1 MADQKD
7 KVFRFA
13 SLEKYS
19 LWQRTMIRAADL
31 AFYFFISL
39 LGSTLR
45 IEIDGQ
51 EHLDAIWAA
60 DKVPIYTFWH
70 DRILLFTYKFRGQ
83 GAVVMTSRSFDG
95 EYIARFIQRFGFGA
109 IRGSSSRGGSRALV
123 EMIKAMRDGHAMA
136 FTLDG
141 PRGPRHRAK
150 PGPIM
155 LAKQT
160 GNPILPAVSAARRY
174 WTLNSWDRLQ
184 VPVPFTKAI
193 IIGAEPFYVKAD
205 ADEAEIA
212 ESLAVLQQKLDDLT
226 GRANEW
232 SKQRDSVQKPARK

>member
-1 MADQKD
+1 VAEQND
-7 KVFRFA
+7 KLFRFA

-19 LWQRTMIRAADL
+19 LWQRTMIRLADL
-31 AFYFFISL
+31 AFYSFISI
-39 LGSTLR
+39 LGATLR

-51 EHLDAIWAA
+51 EHLDAILDAG
-60 DKVPIYTFWH
+60 KVPIFTFWH

-95 EYIARFIQRFGFGA
+95 EYIARFIQRFGYGA

-141 PRGPRHRAK
+141 PRGPRHKAK
-150 PGPIM
+150 PGPVM
-155 LAKQT
+155 LAKQS
-160 GNPILPAVSAARRY
+160 GNPILPTVSAARRY

-184 VPVPFTKAI
+184 IPVPFTKAI
-193 IIGAEPFYVKAD
+193 IIGAEPLYVNPNASD
-205 ADEAEIA
+205 NELAG
-212 ESLAVLQQKLDDLT
+212 SLAVLQQKLDLLT
-226 GRANEW
+226 EKANEW
-232 SKQRDSVQKPARK
+232 SRRRD